1 MDISIEEV
9 IRITLIVFQNIM
21 MQNVCMCSG
30 ESALK
35 GMIAAGTYTKER
47 VECIHNLQV
56 KEDDANPK
64 YSKEIVKKYTKCVV
78 VVIMHFQKNGNKEF
92 LKM

>member
-1 MDISIEEV
+1 MF
-9 IRITLIVFQNIM
+9 R
-21 MQNVCMCSG
+21 

-64 YSKEIVKKYTKCVV
+64 YSKEIVKKIY
-78 VVIMHFQKNGNKEF
+78 
-92 LKM
+92 KMCSRRNYAFSEERK

>member
-1 MDISIEEV
+1 MF
-9 IRITLIVFQNIM
+9 R
-21 MQNVCMCSG
+21 

-78 VVIMHFQKNGNKEF
+78 VVIMHFRRTEIKNFSRCEKR
-92 LKM
+92 LYYL

>member
-1 MDISIEEV
+1 MF
-9 IRITLIVFQNIM
+9 R
-21 MQNVCMCSG
+21 

-78 VVIMHFQKNGNKEF
+78 VVIMHF
-92 LKM
+92 

>member
-1 MDISIEEV
+1 MF
-9 IRITLIVFQNIM
+9 R
-21 MQNVCMCSG
+21 

-47 VECIHNLQV
+47 VECIHYLQV

>member
-1 MDISIEEV
+1 M
-9 IRITLIVFQNIM
+9 
-21 MQNVCMCSG
+21 
-30 ESALK
+30 K

-78 VVIMHFQKNGNKEF
+78 VVIMLFSERTEIKNFSRCERDYIIYNGKECMF
-92 LKM
+92 

>member
-1 MDISIEEV
+1 MF
-9 IRITLIVFQNIM
+9 R
-21 MQNVCMCSG
+21 

-78 VVIMHFQKNGNKEF
+78 VVIMHFQKNGISQDVKRDYIIYKWEGVYV
-92 LKM
+92 LISM

>member
-1 MDISIEEV
+1 
-9 IRITLIVFQNIM
+9 
-21 MQNVCMCSG
+21 
-30 ESALK
+30 
-35 GMIAAGTYTKER
+35 MIAAGTYTKER

-78 VVIMHFQKNGNKEF
+78 VVIMHFQKNERISQDVKRDYIIYKWEGVYV
-92 LKM
+92 LISM

>member
-1 MDISIEEV
+1 MF
-9 IRITLIVFQNIM
+9 R
-21 MQNVCMCSG
+21 

-64 YSKEIVKKYTKCVV
+64 YSKEIVKKYTK
-78 VVIMHFQKNGNKEF
+78 IHGSRI
-92 LKM
+92 

>member
-1 MDISIEEV
+1 MF
-9 IRITLIVFQNIM
+9 R
-21 MQNVCMCSG
+21 

-64 YSKEIVKKYTKCVV
+64 YSKEIVKKYSKRSIGGTLVDLP
-78 VVIMHFQKNGNKEF
+78 IF
-92 LKM
+92 LDN

>member
-1 MDISIEEV
+1 M
-9 IRITLIVFQNIM
+9 
-21 MQNVCMCSG
+21 
-30 ESALK
+30 K
-35 GMIAAGTYTKER
+35 GIIAAGTYTKER

-78 VVIMHFQKNGNKEF
+78 VVIMHFQSKRSIGGTLVDLPIF
-92 LKM
+92 LDN

>member
-1 MDISIEEV
+1 MF
-9 IRITLIVFQNIM
+9 R
-21 MQNVCMCSG
+21 

-56 KEDDANPK
+56 KEDEEDDANPK

>member
-1 MDISIEEV
+1 MF
-9 IRITLIVFQNIM
+9 R
-21 MQNVCMCSG
+21 

-56 KEDDANPK
+56 KEFQCKAIRGNLIALL
-64 YSKEIVKKYTKCVV
+64 KEECGIDNH
-78 VVIMHFQKNGNKEF
+78 IILHN
-92 LKM
+92 

>member
-1 MDISIEEV
+1 MF
-9 IRITLIVFQNIM
+9 R
-21 MQNVCMCSG
+21 

-35 GMIAAGTYTKER
+35 GMIAAGTYTKERVEER